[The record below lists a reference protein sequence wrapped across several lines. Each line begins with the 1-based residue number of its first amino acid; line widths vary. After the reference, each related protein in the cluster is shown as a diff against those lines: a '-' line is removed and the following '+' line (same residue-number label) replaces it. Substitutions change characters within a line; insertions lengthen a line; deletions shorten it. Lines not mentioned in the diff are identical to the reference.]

1 MENKIDMNK
10 IDKLESLNKYAQGKV
25 SSSFWNPDWN
35 DKEQLKFYIMYDHL
49 NRRFLVSQDIDIQMP
64 GVVYMPK
71 DIAQEIYNSLD
82 RHNANIDNLNMV
94 LVDMSNGRFGK
105 VGSDD
110 PAIAVRLAKLR
121 AIL

>member
-1 MENKIDMNK
+1 
-10 IDKLESLNKYAQGKV
+10 
-25 SSSFWNPDWN
+25 
-35 DKEQLKFYIMYDHL
+35 
-49 NRRFLVSQDIDIQMP
+49 MP

-82 RHNANIDNLNMV
+82 GHNANIDNLNMV
-94 LVDMSNGRFGK
+94 LVDMSNGRLGK